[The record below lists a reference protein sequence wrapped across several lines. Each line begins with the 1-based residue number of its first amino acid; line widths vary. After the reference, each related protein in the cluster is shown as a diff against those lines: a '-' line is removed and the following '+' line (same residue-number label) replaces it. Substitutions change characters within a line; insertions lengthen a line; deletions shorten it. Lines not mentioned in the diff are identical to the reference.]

1 MKWEDEDSSD
11 MQECNIELKSLRRHY
26 PDQVRSQ
33 NSWVSSQPAV
43 YGKHPISKT
52 KLKLIYDLLFIFV
65 QLLKKECPFRENQQL
80 KNNFRI

>member
-1 MKWEDEDSSD
+1 MKWKDEDRID
-11 MQECNIELKSLRRHY
+11 RQDCYIESKSLRRHY
-26 PDQVRSQ
+26 PDQVQSK

-65 QLLKKECPFRENQQL
+65 QLLKKECPFWENQQL
-80 KNNFRI
+80 